1 MDSPHEQGEFNLYEV
16 VNEHNEPIMVFG
28 GVASMEEVSTVSDI
42 VIDTLTDTES
52 ENRPSNST
60 STSSQNNPSEEQ
72 ASSSNQNPVPSDDV
86 YNFNENFELPP
97 FPDGFAS
104 TPSSSDNDSENDQI
118 DYLLESDDNDDQE
131 EVVGEIPQIR
141 VPLENYR

>member
-1 MDSPHEQGEFNLYEV
+1 
-16 VNEHNEPIMVFG
+16 MVFG
-28 GVASMEEVSTVSDI
+28 GVASTEEVSTVSDI

-72 ASSSNQNPVPSDDV
+72 ASLSNQNPVPSDDV

-97 FPDGFAS
+97 FRMALPRCPRLQ
-104 TPSSSDNDSENDQI
+104 TM
-118 DYLLESDDNDDQE
+118 
-131 EVVGEIPQIR
+131 IPKMTK
-141 VPLENYR
+141 